1 MPAARRDPA
10 TAGAAADGR
19 LTGRLSLQT
28 ALGAVLDERG
38 VRLLEA
44 IAEHGAL
51 NRAART
57 VPLSYKAAWDMLQAM
72 DALSPQP
79 LVERHTGGAGGGGM
93 RLTAQARQLVALYR
107 AMQSSQQDVLDR
119 LPPSVLDEAAG
130 GDAASPDAATLRALL
145 RRLPVKSSARNQ
157 LPVQV
162 QALRPRGGLVDVVL
176 HWSAG
181 DGDAG
186 DTLVATITPDAA
198 TDMALAPGAT
208 VFLLVKAPL
217 VRVLSRRPPARP
229 GRNVLPV
236 QVRSIQPGSQHCA
249 LRLGAGPRRTLSA
262 VLPRDEA
269 RGLAVGDAAWA
280 TFDGG
285 QAVLLSFA

>member
-1 MPAARRDPA
+1 MPAARRDPDA
-10 TAGAAADGR
+10 AVAAADGR

-28 ALGAVLDERG
+28 ALGAVLDERR

-57 VPLSYKAAWDMLQAM
+57 VPLSYKTAWDLLQAM
-72 DALSPQP
+72 DALAPQP

-93 RLTAQARQLVALYR
+93 RLTAYARQLLALYR

-130 GDAASPDAATLRALL
+130 DDAASPDATALRALL
-145 RRLPVKSSARNQ
+145 RKLQVKSSARNQ
-157 LPVQV
+157 LPVRV
-162 QALRPRGGLVDVVL
+162 QALRPRGGLVDVAL

-181 DGDAG
+181 AHDAG
-186 DTLVATITPDAA
+186 DTLVATVTPEAA
-198 TDMALAPGAT
+198 TDMALRPGAS
-208 VFLLVKAPL
+208 VFLLVKAPS

-236 QVRSIQPGSQHCA
+236 RVRSVQAGAQHCT
-249 LRLGAGPRRTLSA
+249 LRLALAEDRGLSA
-262 VLPRDEA
+262 VLPRDQAEA
-269 RGLAVGDAAWA
+269 LGVGDPAWA
-280 TFDGG
+280 VFDGG